1 MDTGTDPNLSP
12 TDKTNN
18 SDNEDTPPLC
28 QPETPNLVP
37 VQMARIE
44 NTLPLSTVD
53 PNNRIPRRYKL
64 VPAHTMMV
72 EECRR
77 HHIYC
82 KFKLLRINCASSTEE
97 KYDFYSY
104 RKQGGKN
111 NKGSSFYQRLFLV
124 LDLKDDGGAVYYIV
138 QNNVKHK
145 NMWNYNRSIRDNG
158 VITIGTTFCMLNPKP
173 IETILANDIPIIE
186 TDHPF
191 VTLQE
196 EPSTFSIKISEN
208 LPADDTRGF
217 VVNGTQLTLHTF
229 SCKTGVC
236 SGYFC
241 DRQRIIEHLAMKKGC
256 GCYHTGRN
264 SSICFKF
271 DLSASFLPG
280 NIKICDF
287 TSVQFQNL
295 FLDGNLPIA
304 CSEEVFGVTT
314 THYENLFDTFVEIL
328 DTVNGNGGWTLY
340 GWSKRGQIND
350 LSNEDDKDFAKK
362 VESAEV
368 THHVVKIFPTDKSV
382 DFSSERFDTSVLY
395 GL

>member
-1 MDTGTDPNLSP
+1 MVNDSST
-12 TDKTNN
+12 
-18 SDNEDTPPLC
+18 DNEGSILNDEPVLPLE
-28 QPETPNLVP
+28 QPETIDNVP
-37 VQMARIE
+37 RRTMRIE
-44 NTLPLSTVD
+44 NTVPLSTVD
-53 PNNRIPRRYKL
+53 PNNRIPRKYKL
-64 VPAHTMMV
+64 IPAHEMMV

-82 KFKLLRINCASSTEE
+82 KFKLLRINCASSSEE

-111 NKGSSFYQRLFLV
+111 NKSSSFYQRLFLV
-124 LDLKDDGGAVYYIV
+124 LDLKDEGGGVYYII

-158 VITIGTTFCMLNPKP
+158 AITIGTTFCLLNPKP
-173 IETILANDIPIIE
+173 IDTILANDIPIIE
-186 TDHPF
+186 SDHPF

-196 EPSTFSIKISEN
+196 EPLPFLIRMNEN

-217 VVNGTQLTLHTF
+217 VINGTQLTLKTF

-236 SGYFC
+236 SGYLC
-241 DRQRIIEHLAMKKGC
+241 DRQRIIELSTLKKGC

-271 DLSASFLPG
+271 DLTATSEVPG
-280 NIKICDF
+280 TIKINDF

-314 THYENLFDTFVEIL
+314 LHYENLYDKFLKIIEL
-328 DTVNGNGGWTLY
+328 VNNGGGWTLY

-350 LSNEDDKDFAKK
+350 VSSEDDKNSSKK

-368 THHVVKIFPTDKSV
+368 THHVVKIFPTSKIADLNSH
-382 DFSSERFDTSVLY
+382 RFDTSVLY

>member
-1 MDTGTDPNLSP
+1 MCIFYG
-12 TDKTNN
+12 
-18 SDNEDTPPLC
+18 
-28 QPETPNLVP
+28 
-37 VQMARIE
+37 R
-44 NTLPLSTVD
+44 
-53 PNNRIPRRYKL
+53 
-64 VPAHTMMV
+64 
-72 EECRR
+72 
-77 HHIYC
+77 
-82 KFKLLRINCASSTEE
+82 

-104 RKQGGKN
+104 RKQVGKN

-124 LDLKDDGGAVYYIV
+124 LDLKDEGGAVYYIV

-241 DRQRIIEHLAMKKGC
+241 ARQRIIELSALKKGC

-264 SSICFKF
+264 SSICFL
-271 DLSASFLPG
+271 DLILLLLGFLALSKLVISLASNFRIYFWTETYQLH
-280 NIKICDF
+280 
-287 TSVQFQNL
+287 VQRKCL
-295 FLDGNLPIA
+295 
-304 CSEEVFGVTT
+304 E
-314 THYENLFDTFVEIL
+314 
-328 DTVNGNGGWTLY
+328 
-340 GWSKRGQIND
+340 
-350 LSNEDDKDFAKK
+350 
-362 VESAEV
+362 
-368 THHVVKIFPTDKSV
+368 
-382 DFSSERFDTSVLY
+382 
-395 GL
+395 